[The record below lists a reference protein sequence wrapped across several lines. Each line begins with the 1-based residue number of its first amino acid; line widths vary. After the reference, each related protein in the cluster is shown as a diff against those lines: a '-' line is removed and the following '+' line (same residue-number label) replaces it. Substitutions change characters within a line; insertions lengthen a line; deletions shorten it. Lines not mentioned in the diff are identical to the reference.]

1 MAATRKHNNKKGMT
15 MNDSVHCKFKNARP
29 SRKTVG
35 GATPL
40 LAAALFTAAP
50 FAGAATYDAST
61 GYVTLLNGGAY
72 GSDSPLTTNKVS
84 KTNSAT
90 SVLIDAWSDGLAPH
104 SNTNYYAAKQFRT
117 PPHSA
122 GAVEFQGG
130 RLVVNT
136 VVQWK
141 GFGDSTLTF
150 PEGLEVAGGTL
161 RCNESASRA
170 NARARIYGPVA
181 FTGNCTVN
189 PSGGD
194 TLAECGL
201 NFHGEASSPADV
213 TVTVK
218 QQQSPRWG
226 WFGLLG
232 GTDGFFGTIAVESCG
247 YEMGTNGLPNG
258 SVSFTGTNNILRLV
272 ANEAAM
278 APVVKNLAFAST
290 GPHEIRIEVDG
301 DADGKINVTN
311 SFSAAVPVSVTVSGT
326 LSGTG
331 NVRRFEFL
339 RAPKGMLSM
348 GDFALPAR
356 ISGDYRLS
364 LAVEEDGDEQVAVVE
379 ARKYVSL
386 SNGGADGESPLN
398 SATVTASESAVN
410 AWSDGNAPTDPTLG
424 YYAYNRSFRT
434 PRTTTDDFEFAGGTF
449 YLQRSTMWPKTF
461 SPAVLRFPRGFEMMN
476 EGIVQINEN
485 GLRVVAI
492 DGPVTFSGTSTVNPA
507 RGANVGESRVAFL
520 GAATSEASAEIV
532 VKPSQGDYRGFFS
545 LAGNND
551 GFFGT
556 ITVTN
561 CSYAMGAQGLPN
573 GILSFAG
580 SGDVLRLP
588 ALSGAA
594 AVPCVKTLS
603 FGDGGA
609 ATLEVACDGAS
620 CGKLRVTGAFSAAV
634 PLRVVLS
641 GKPAPEAARL
651 EILRAP
657 AGQFALADFAP
668 AQTRIGSLD
677 LEWQVV
683 GDGGESVLVA
693 KVFPSCTVLTIR

>member
-1 MAATRKHNNKKGMT
+1 
-15 MNDSVHCKFKNARP
+15 MNDSVHCKVNNASLP
-29 SRKTVG
+29 RKSAR
-35 GATPL
+35 GAPPL
-40 LAAALFTAAP
+40 LAAAIVSAVG
-50 FAGAATYDAST
+50 FARAATYDAST
-61 GYVTLLNGGAY
+61 GYVTLVNAGKN
-72 GSDSPLTTNKVS
+72 GSDSPLTSQTVH
-84 KTNSAT
+84 SA
-90 SVLIDAWSDGLAPH
+90 SAADSALVNAWSDDQAPH
-104 SNTNYYAAKQFRT
+104 SGTNYYAGVQFRT
-117 PPHSA
+117 PPHSV
-122 GAVEFQGG
+122 GAVEFRGG
-130 RLVVNT
+130 QLVVKT
-136 VVQWK
+136 VVLWK

-150 PEGLEVAGGTL
+150 PNGLEVAGGTL

-213 TVTVK
+213 TVTVR

-232 GTDGFFGTIAVESCG
+232 DTDGFLGTVAVESCG
-247 YEMGTNGLPNG
+247 YDMGTNGLPNG
-258 SVSFTGTNNILRLV
+258 TVSFTGTNNVLRLL
-272 ANEAAM
+272 ANEAAA
-278 APVVKNLAFAST
+278 APVVKSLAFASA
-290 GPHEIRIEVDG
+290 GPHEIRIEVNG
-301 DADGKINVTN
+301 DADGRITVAN
-311 SFSAAVPVSVTVSGT
+311 SFSAAAPVTVTVSGT
-326 LSGTG
+326 LSGAG

-348 GDFALPAR
+348 GDFALAAR
-356 ISGDYRLS
+356 VSGDYRLS
-364 LAVEEDGDEQVAVVE
+364 LAIEEDGDEQIAVVE
-379 ARKYVSL
+379 ARKYVTMT
-386 SNGGADGESPLN
+386 NGGADGESPLN
-398 SATVTASESAVN
+398 SATVTASGSPTD
-410 AWSDGNAPTDPTLG
+410 AWSNGSAPTDPTLG

-434 PRTTTDDFEFAGGTF
+434 PRTTTDDFEFAGGRF

-461 SPAVLRFPRGFEMMN
+461 SPATLRFPRSFEIMN
-476 EGIVQINEN
+476 EGIVRINEN
-485 GLRVVAI
+485 GMRVVEI

-507 RGANVGESRVAFL
+507 GGADVGESRVAFL
-520 GAATSEASAEIV
+520 GAAASETSAEIV

-573 GILSFAG
+573 GTLVFAG

-588 ALSGAA
+588 SLSSATEA
-594 AVPCVKTLS
+594 PCVKTLS
-603 FGDGGA
+603 FGDEGA
-609 ATLEVACDGAS
+609 ATLEVVCDGAS

-641 GKPAPEAARL
+641 GRPAHEAARL

-668 AQTRIGSLD
+668 AQTRIGSLEV
-677 LEWQVV
+677 EWLVV

-693 KVFPSCTVLTIR
+693 KISPSCTVLSIR

>member
-1 MAATRKHNNKKGMT
+1 MDSMTPKKTRRANRIPTLRRGTVALALAT
-15 MNDSVHCKFKNARP
+15 
-29 SRKTVG
+29 
-35 GATPL
+35 
-40 LAAALFTAAP
+40 AAA
-50 FAGAATYDAST
+50 AGIACAATYDAST
-61 GYVTLLNGGAY
+61 GYVTLVNAGKN
-72 GSDSPLTTNKVS
+72 GSDSPLTSQTVH
-84 KTNSAT
+84 SA
-90 SVLIDAWSDGLAPH
+90 SAADSALVNAWSDDQAPH
-104 SNTNYYAAKQFRT
+104 SGTNYYAGVQFRT

-130 RLVVNT
+130 QLVVKT
-136 VVQWK
+136 VVLWK

-150 PEGLEVAGGTL
+150 PNGLEVAGGTL
-161 RCNESASRA
+161 RCNETASRA

-213 TVTVK
+213 AITVK

-232 GTDGFFGTIAVESCG
+232 GTDGFLGTVAVESCG

-258 SVSFTGTNNILRLV
+258 TVTFTGTNNVLRLL
-272 ANEAAM
+272 ANGAAT
-278 APVVKNLAFAST
+278 APAVKTLAFASA
-290 GPHEIRIEVDG
+290 GPHEILIEVDG
-301 DADGKINVTN
+301 DADGRITVTD
-311 SFSAAVPVSVTVSGT
+311 SFSAAAPVTVAVSGT
-326 LSGTG
+326 LSGAG

-348 GDFALPAR
+348 GDFALAAR
-356 ISGDYRLS
+356 VSGDYRLS
-364 LAVEEDGDEQVAVVE
+364 LAVEEVGDEQVAVVE
-379 ARKYVSL
+379 ARKYVSMM
-386 SNGGADGESPLN
+386 NGGADGESPLN
-398 SATVTASESAVN
+398 SATVTASGSPAD
-410 AWSDGNAPTDPTLG
+410 AWSNGNAPTDPTLG

-434 PRTTTDDFEFAGGTF
+434 TRTTTDDFEFAGGRF

-461 SPAVLRFPRGFEMMN
+461 SPATLRFPRGLEIMN
-476 EGIVQINEN
+476 EGILRINEN
-485 GLRVVAI
+485 GLRVVEI

-507 RGANVGESRVAFL
+507 GGADVGESCVAFL
-520 GAATSEASAEIV
+520 GAAASETSAEIV
-532 VKPSQGDYRGFFS
+532 VKLSQGDDRGFFS

-573 GILSFAG
+573 GTLVFAG

-588 ALSGAA
+588 SLSCAA
-594 AVPCVKTLS
+594 AAPCVKTLS
-603 FGDGGA
+603 FSDEGE
-609 ATLEVACDGAS
+609 ATLEVACDSAS
-620 CGKLRVTGAFSAAV
+620 CGKLRVTGAFSALV

-641 GKPAPEAARL
+641 GRPASEAARL

-668 AQTRIGSLD
+668 AQTRIGSLEV
-677 LEWQVV
+677 EWLVV
-683 GDGGESVLVA
+683 EDGGESVLVA
-693 KVFPSCTVLTIR
+693 KISPSCTVLSIR

>member
-1 MAATRKHNNKKGMT
+1 
-15 MNDSVHCKFKNARP
+15 MNASVHCKFKNARP
-29 SRKTVG
+29 SRKTAG
-35 GATPL
+35 GATAL
-40 LAAALFTAAP
+40 FVAALFTAAP

-61 GYVTLLNGGAY
+61 GYVTLSNGGKN
-72 GSDSPLTTNKVS
+72 GNDSPLTSQTVH
-84 KTNSAT
+84 SA
-90 SVLIDAWSDGLAPH
+90 SAADSALVNAWSDDQAPH
-104 SNTNYYAAKQFRT
+104 PGTNYYAGAQFRT

-213 TVTVK
+213 TVTVR

-232 GTDGFFGTIAVESCG
+232 GTGGFLGTVAVASCG

-258 SVSFTGTNNILRLV
+258 TVSFTGTNNVLRLL
-272 ANEAAM
+272 ANGAAT
-278 APVVKNLAFAST
+278 APAVKELRFDSA
-290 GPHEIRIEVDG
+290 GPHEIRVEVDG
-301 DADGKINVTN
+301 ADYGKVRVTN
-311 SFSAAVPVSVTVSGT
+311 AFSASAPVTVAVSGT
-326 LSGTG
+326 LSDSG
-331 NVRRFEFL
+331 NARRFEFL
-339 RAPKGMLSM
+339 RVPGGSLASVDLRLASPT
-348 GDFALPAR
+348 A
-356 ISGDYRLS
+356 GDYTLFLS
-364 LAVEEDGDEQVAVVE
+364 FEKDGGDDVVAIE
-379 ARKYVSL
+379 AHKRVTMSA
-386 SNGGADGESPLN
+386 NGAPGESPLN
-398 SATVTASESAVN
+398 AAQVTSSGNMVN
-410 AWSDGNAPTDPTLG
+410 AWSDGNAPTDPTLC
-424 YYAYNRSFRT
+424 YYAINRQFRT
-434 PRTTTDDFEFAGGTF
+434 PALSSGEFEFAGGCF
-449 YLQRSTMWPKTF
+449 LMKKSTMWPKTF
-461 SPAVLRFPRGFEMMN
+461 SPAVVGFPRGLEVMDQS
-476 EGIVQINEN
+476 IIRINDGGVKN
-485 GLRVVAI
+485 VVI
-492 DGPVTFSGTSTVNPA
+492 DGPVAFSGTSTIHPA
-507 RGANVGESRVAFL
+507 GAVDVESSGITLTGATRSDADAEVVVQQYSAGQRGW
-520 GAATSEASAEIV
+520 
-532 VKPSQGDYRGFFS
+532 FS
-545 LAGNND
+545 LAGGTD
-551 GFFGT
+551 GFLGK
-556 ITVTN
+556 ITVIS
-561 CSYAMGAQGLPN
+561 CSYAIGAQGLPN
-573 GILSFAG
+573 GTLSFAG
-580 SGDVLRLP
+580 AGDVLRLP
-588 ALSGAA
+588 ALSAA
-594 AVPCVKTLS
+594 TEAPCVKTLT

-609 ATLEVACDGAS
+609 TTLEVACDGAS
-620 CGKLRVTGAFSAAV
+620 SGKLRVTGTFSASV

-641 GKPAPEAARL
+641 GRPAPEAARL

-683 GDGGESVLVA
+683 EDNGESVLIA
-693 KVFPSCTVLTIR
+693 KISPSCTVLTVR

>member
-1 MAATRKHNNKKGMT
+1 
-15 MNDSVHCKFKNARP
+15 MNDSVHCKFKNASP
-29 SRKTVG
+29 SRKTAR
-35 GATPL
+35 GATAL

-72 GSDSPLTTNKVS
+72 GSDSPLTSNKVS

-90 SVLIDAWSDGLAPH
+90 SELIDAWSDGLAPH
-104 SNTNYYAAKQFRT
+104 SNTNYYAEVQFRT

-130 RLVVNT
+130 RLVVKKL
-136 VVQWK
+136 VLWK

-150 PEGLEVAGGTL
+150 PQGLEVAGGTL
-161 RCNESASRA
+161 RCNESASSKA

-194 TLAECGL
+194 ALAECGL

-213 TVTVK
+213 MVTVC

-232 GTDGFFGTIAVESCG
+232 GTDGFLGTVAVESCG

-258 SVSFTGTNNILRLV
+258 TVSFTGTNNVLRLV
-272 ANEAAM
+272 AGEAAT
-278 APVVKNLAFAST
+278 APVVKTLAFASA

-301 DADGKINVTN
+301 DAYGKINVTN
-311 SFSAAVPVSVTVSGT
+311 SFSAAAPVTIAVSGT
-326 LSGTG
+326 ISGSG

-348 GDFALPAR
+348 GDFALSDRA
-356 ISGDYRLS
+356 SGDYRLS

-386 SNGGADGESPLN
+386 SYGGADGESPLN
-398 SATVTASESAVN
+398 SATVTASGSPAN
-410 AWSDGNAPTDPTLG
+410 AWSDGNAPTDATLG
-424 YYAYNRSFRT
+424 YHAYSKQFRT
-434 PRTTTDDFEFAGGTF
+434 PTTTTDDFEFAGGRF
-449 YLQRSTMWPKTF
+449 YLQKSTMWPKTF
-461 SPAVLRFPRGFEMMN
+461 SPAKLRFPRGLEIMDAAV
-476 EGIVQINEN
+476 IRINEN
-485 GLRVVAI
+485 GLRVLEI

-507 RGANVGESRVAFL
+507 GGANVRESRVAFL
-520 GAATSEASAEIV
+520 GAAASESSAEIV
-532 VKPSQGDYRGFFS
+532 VKQQAGAGFFS

-556 ITVTN
+556 VVVTN
-561 CSYAMGAQGLPN
+561 CGYTMGTQGLPN
-573 GILSFAG
+573 GTLALVGES
-580 SGDVLRLP
+580 DVLRLP

-594 AVPCVKTLS
+594 ATPCVKTLS
-603 FGDGGA
+603 FGGGEAATMEVVCDGGA
-609 ATLEVACDGAS
+609 YG
-620 CGKLRVTGAFSAAV
+620 RVRVMDAFSASV
-634 PLRVVLS
+634 PLNIVIS
-641 GKPAPEAARL
+641 GRLAFESARL

-657 AGQFALADFAP
+657 AGQLSLADFVP
-668 AQTRIGSLD
+668 VQETIGSLD
-677 LEWQVV
+677 VKWSVAE
-683 GDGGESVLVA
+683 DGGESVLEA
-693 KVFPSCTVLTIR
+693 RISPTCTMLSIR

>member
-1 MAATRKHNNKKGMT
+1 
-15 MNDSVHCKFKNARP
+15 MNDSVHCKVNKASFQ
-29 SRKTVG
+29 RKTAR
-35 GATPL
+35 GATAL
-40 LAAALFTAAP
+40 LAAVLFTVAA

-61 GYVTLLNGGAY
+61 GYVTLVNAGKN
-72 GSDSPLTTNKVS
+72 GSDSPLTSQTVH
-84 KTNSAT
+84 SA
-90 SVLIDAWSDGLAPH
+90 SSADSQLVNAWSDDQAPH
-104 SNTNYYAAKQFRT
+104 SGTNYYAGVQFRT
-117 PPHSA
+117 PPHSV

-130 RLVVNT
+130 RLVVKT
-136 VVQWK
+136 VVLWK

-150 PEGLEVAGGTL
+150 PNGLEVAGGTL

-194 TLAECGL
+194 TLSECGL

-213 TVTVK
+213 TITVK

-232 GTDGFFGTIAVESCG
+232 GTDGFLGTVAVESCG

-258 SVSFTGTNNILRLV
+258 TVAFTGMNNVLRLL
-272 ANEAAM
+272 ANGAAT
-278 APVVKNLAFAST
+278 APAVKTLAFASA
-290 GPHEIRIEVDG
+290 GPHEIRVEVDG
-301 DADGKINVTN
+301 DADGRITVTD
-311 SFSAAVPVSVTVSGT
+311 SFSAAAPVTVTLSGT
-326 LSGTG
+326 LSGVG

-348 GDFALPAR
+348 GDFELPVRA
-356 ISGDYRLS
+356 SGDYRLS
-364 LAVEEDGDEQVAVVE
+364 LEVEEDGDEQVAVVE
-379 ARKYVSL
+379 ARKYVSML
-386 SNGGADGESPLN
+386 NGGADGESPLN
-398 SATVTASESAVN
+398 SATVTASGSPAN
-410 AWSDGNAPTDPTLG
+410 AWSNGNAPTDPTLG

-461 SPAVLRFPRGFEMMN
+461 SPATLRFPRGLEILN
-476 EGIVQINEN
+476 EGVVRINEN
-485 GLRVVAI
+485 GLRVVEI
-492 DGPVTFSGTSTVNPA
+492 DGPVTFSGTSTINPA
-507 RGANVGESRVAFL
+507 GGANVGEARVAFL
-520 GAATSEASAEIV
+520 GAAASEASAEIV

-573 GILSFAG
+573 GTLTFAG
-580 SGDVLRLP
+580 SGDILRLP
-588 ALSGAA
+588 ALSAA
-594 AVPCVKTLS
+594 TAAPCVKTLS
-603 FGDGGA
+603 FGEEDA
-609 ATLEVACDGAS
+609 ATLEVACDSAS
-620 CGKLRVTGAFSAAV
+620 CGRLRVTGAFSALV

-641 GKPAPEAARL
+641 GRPAHETARL

-677 LEWQVV
+677 LKWQVIE
-683 GDGGESVLVA
+683 DNGESVLVA
-693 KVFPSCTVLTIR
+693 KITPSGTVLIVR

>member
-1 MAATRKHNNKKGMT
+1 
-15 MNDSVHCKFKNARP
+15 MNDSVHCKFKHARP
-29 SRKTVG
+29 SRKTAG

-40 LAAALFTAAP
+40 LAAAIVSAAA

-61 GYVTLLNGGAY
+61 GYVTLLNGGVD
-72 GSDSPLTTNKVS
+72 GESPLTSQTV
-84 KTNSAT
+84 T
-90 SVLIDAWSDGLAPH
+90 SGGVQVNAWSDGEAPH
-104 SNTNYYAAKQFRT
+104 SNTNYYAGKQFRT
-117 PPHSA
+117 PT
-122 GAVEFQGG
+122 GMTEFQGG
-130 RLVVNT
+130 RLVMNALVM
-136 VVQWK
+136 WK
-141 GFGDSTLTF
+141 SFGNATLSF
-150 PEGLEVAGGTL
+150 PNGLEVAGGTL
-161 RCNESASRA
+161 RCNVNTSNRASV
-170 NARARIYGPVA
+170 YGPVS
-181 FTGNCTVN
+181 FSGNCAVN

-194 TLAECGL
+194 NKTSSGL
-201 NFHGEASSPADV
+201 FFHGEASSPSDV
-213 TVTVK
+213 TVTVR

-232 GTDGFFGTIAVESCG
+232 GTDGFLGTIAVESCG
-247 YEMGTNGLPNG
+247 YDMGTNGLPNG
-258 SVSFTGTNNILRLV
+258 TVSFTGTNNVLRLL
-272 ANEAAM
+272 ANEAAA
-278 APVVKNLAFAST
+278 APVVKELRFDSA
-290 GPHEIRIEVDG
+290 GPHEIRVEVDG
-301 DADGKINVTN
+301 ADYGKVRVTN
-311 SFSAAVPVSVTVSGT
+311 AFSASAPVTVALSGT
-326 LSGTG
+326 LSGDG
-331 NVRRFEFL
+331 NVRRFAFL

-348 GDFALPAR
+348 GDFELPVR

-364 LAVEEDGDEQVAVVE
+364 LAVEEDGDEQIAVVE
-379 ARKYVSL
+379 ARKYVTMT
-386 SNGGADGESPLN
+386 NGGADGESPLN
-398 SATVTASESAVN
+398 SATVTASGSPAD
-410 AWSDGNAPTDPTLG
+410 AWSKGSAPTDPTLG

-461 SPAVLRFPRGFEMMN
+461 SPATLRFPRGLEIMN
-476 EGIVQINEN
+476 EGIVRINEN
-485 GLRVVAI
+485 GLRVVEI

-507 RGANVGESRVAFL
+507 GGADVGESCVAFL
-520 GAATSEASAEIV
+520 GAAASEASAEIV

-573 GILSFAG
+573 GTLVFAG

-588 ALSGAA
+588 ALSAA
-594 AVPCVKTLS
+594 TEAPCVKTLT

-609 ATLEVACDGAS
+609 TTLEVACDGAS

-657 AGQFALADFAP
+657 AGQFVLADFAP

-693 KVFPSCTVLTIR
+693 KIAPSGTVLTVR